1 MNSKKKTHKNASSMR
16 IKSIYTNNLLGYNIV
31 KYYISEE
38 NEMEKINEKN
48 NLYEQF
54 LKYSYNDL
62 KELFKKAK
70 TKEEQDFYIA
80 LSDLVLQKEQ
90 ERVVGKN

>member
-1 MNSKKKTHKNASSMR
+1 
-16 IKSIYTNNLLGYNIV
+16 
-31 KYYISEE
+31 
-38 NEMEKINEKN
+38 MEKRNEQN

-54 LKYSYNDL
+54 LKYSYKDL

-80 LSDLVLQKEQ
+80 LSDIVIQKEQ
-90 ERVVGKN
+90 ERVIGKN

>member
-1 MNSKKKTHKNASSMR
+1 
-16 IKSIYTNNLLGYNIV
+16 
-31 KYYISEE
+31 
-38 NEMEKINEKN
+38 MEKINEQN

-54 LKYSYNDL
+54 LKYSYKDL

-80 LSDLVLQKEQ
+80 LSDIVIQKEQ
-90 ERVVGKN
+90 ERVIGKNWWLHILYLQV

>member
-1 MNSKKKTHKNASSMR
+1 MGGST
-16 IKSIYTNNLLGYNIV
+16 
-31 KYYISEE
+31 
-38 NEMEKINEKN
+38 MERINEQN

-54 LKYSYNDL
+54 LGYSYKDL

-70 TKEEQDFYIA
+70 TKEEQDFYIS

-90 ERVVGKN
+90 QRVIGKE